1 MATVIAT
8 INLKGGVGK
17 TTTTAAL
24 AEFMSASLAAYGR
37 RVLLVDLDPQTNLT
51 TMMIGEQRWQEVN
64 DRKQTVD
71 ALFAS
76 ALDADLPEFDVDRS
90 LVRGVSPLESVRGI
104 DLLASS
110 LDLMETQE
118 EMNAWQSEVPGS
130 LEPPLVLRAALANVR
145 SNYDFILLDCAPNLG
160 IVTANGLMMADAYV
174 VPAIP
179 DVRHTAATETGAA
192 VHRSH
197 RSHAHATGPDHH
209 EVPRKFV
216 SASNDDRAPTAGGVR
231 IRRASRTRTRF
242 PSSTSDGDTALDS
255 GIQSDRAVRGFR
267 GLRHASAEVRHP
279 RAVRDAAQCDRS
291 SRAECRCL
299 SVIE

>member
-24 AEFMSASLAAYGR
+24 AEFMSAEFGYK
-37 RVLLVDLDPQTNLT
+37 VLLVDLDPQTNLT

-118 EMNAWQSEVPGS
+118 EMNAWQYEVPGS
-130 LEPPLVLRAALANVR
+130 LEPLLVLRAALANVR

-179 DVRHTAATETGAA
+179 DVLSTYGIPQLQRRVQRFTDRTGHTLTPLGLIITKYRGSSSLHRTTIERLQRA
-192 VHRSH
+192 VFEYDALP
-197 RSHAHATGPDHH
+197 AH
-209 EVPRKFV
+209 E
-216 SASNDDRAPTAGGVR
+216 
-231 IRRASRTRTRF
+231 RASRPRPPTVI
-242 PSSTSDGDTALDS
+242 PHWIPESNQIA
-255 GIQSDRAVRGFR
+255 QSADFVDFGT
-267 GLRHASAEVRHP
+267 LRQKYGTHGQFETLRNVTDHL
-279 RAVRDAAQCDRS
+279 VQNVGVY
-291 SRAECRCL
+291 L
-299 SVIE
+299 